1 MQWIVAMAVA
11 VPVPMPVA
19 LGWNSPLLM
28 SKELGLGGLS
38 SRQDQM
44 VTEFQKAVRG
54 CREVP
59 ALHLNPVCYLW
70 DLGQWL

>member
-11 VPVPMPVA
+11 ATVSAA
-19 LGWNSPLLM
+19 LGWSGPLLM

-59 ALHLNPVCYLW
+59 ALHLNPMCCLW
-70 DLGQWL
+70 DLGLWL